1 MNKLTILVATED
13 EKKSLIPE
21 EYKDN
26 VLITGIGVSKVIE
39 SLKDTKLTGTI
50 INIGYAG
57 ASNDIN
63 VGTICSITSSYC
75 YRTIY
80 KNTDLI
86 NINCIKDENIINTT
100 CATSIDFIENNTL
113 KNTLFDME
121 LRAIVSFY
129 KNTYSL
135 KIVSDNGS
143 MNDYDNALNKDYKKI
158 LKEILDKHFNIL

>member
-1 MNKLTILVATED
+1 MVQDFNNKNSV
-13 EKKSLIPE
+13 
-21 EYKDN
+21 
-26 VLITGIGVSKVIE
+26 
-39 SLKDTKLTGTI
+39 
-50 INIGYAG
+50 
-57 ASNDIN
+57 
-63 VGTICSITSSYC
+63 
-75 YRTIY
+75 
-80 KNTDLI
+80 
-86 NINCIKDENIINTT
+86 
-100 CATSIDFIENNTL
+100 